1 MKGVNNDFENILTF
15 GEEIMAN
22 GKVKEIGQDDFVQL
36 LDEHTDRPLV
46 VDVFATWC
54 APCRMAAPAFEKFA
68 SKYGNATF
76 VKVDADKEPGIAG
89 ALQVR
94 GVPSFYVIQDRQV
107 LACVVGADLNK
118 LEETIKDAVEGKL
131 TACAE

>member
-1 MKGVNNDFENILTF
+1 
-15 GEEIMAN
+15 MAN

-68 SKYGNATF
+68 TKYGEATF

-89 ALQVR
+89 ASLRVAGFPR
-94 GVPSFYVIQDRQV
+94 SSPSCSSLSGSSCSGSPVGSPASVPTRSFPTTRSDKSSPPSPISRNPHQGRYAFI
-107 LACVVGADLNK
+107 
-118 LEETIKDAVEGKL
+118 
-131 TACAE
+131 